1 MKPNARHSTILT
13 PQPVMPLAT
22 PPALRR
28 WVSESLTHAPLIL
41 MAILALASFALF
53 KQTPS
58 APDHQ
63 PAPSASSRDDYF
75 LKHFLATEFLPT
87 GAARSHISGVSAR
100 HNPILKT
107 LTISNIDFVAS
118 SQSALFHGSAK
129 VGTVSDDGKHITLTG
144 QAVVDKQGGASTS
157 NPSVHFESEQIT
169 VRQDP
174 DTVEASAPVR
184 INSGNT
190 QMAAES
196 LRYEAASK
204 ETQLKGRVRMVIEG
218 K

>member
-1 MKPNARHSTILT
+1 MT
-13 PQPVMPLAT
+13 PLAL
-22 PPALRR
+22 LRQPKATAIR
-28 WVSESLTHAPLIL
+28 DWLSASLSASITHAPLIL
-41 MAILALASFALF
+41 MSLLALASFVLF
-53 KQTPS
+53 KQAPTAPERS
-58 APDHQ
+58 APE
-63 PAPSASSRDDYF
+63 ATSSRDDYF
-75 LKHFLATEFLPT
+75 LQRFLATEFLPT
-87 GAARSHISGVSAR
+87 GAARSHISGVSAH

-107 LTISNIDFVAS
+107 LTISNIDFIAS

-157 NPSVHFESEQIT
+157 NPHVHFESEQIT

-204 ETQLKGRVRMVIEG
+204 ETKLKGRVRMVIEG
-218 K
+218 R